1 MRIAVIGV
9 GAMGS
14 VYAGLL
20 ADAGHDVC
28 VIDVWQDHMDAI
40 RDAQKNVAGRHK
52 FGDPLTG
59 TEAVLDGQDQRLLA
73 HNRRDHAGT
82 VANAGGLG
90 SNDVKIANPDIVRR

>member
-9 GAMGS
+9 GTMGS

-40 RDAQKNVAGRHK
+40 RNK
-52 FGDPLTG
+52 
-59 TEAVLDGQDQRLLA
+59 
-73 HNRRDHAGT
+73 
-82 VANAGGLG
+82 GLRVEG
-90 SNDVKIANPDIVRR
+90 ASGPATHR